1 MSSLSD
7 KIEKYLRNL
16 IKRYEGEVEI
26 KRNRLADDF
35 NCAPSQINYV
45 LDTRFTVERGYIIES
60 RRGGGGFV
68 RIIKVKLTSE
78 NEAMKNIIKQLE
90 GPIKPKEAKGIV
102 KRLYENNLIKQR
114 DRILLEAAVSK
125 DSIGFDSNDKNLI
138 RTQVLKNTLKA
149 LFKS

>member
-16 IKRYEGEVEI
+16 IKQYEGEVEI

-45 LDTRFTVERGYIIES
+45 LDTRFTVERGFIIES
-60 RRGGGGFV
+60 RRGGGGYV
-68 RIIKVKLTSE
+68 RIIKVKLNSK

-90 GPIKPKEAKGIV
+90 GPLQPKEAKGII
-102 KRLYENNLIKQR
+102 KRLYENNIIRQR
-114 DRILLEAAVSK
+114 DRVLLEAAVSK
-125 DSIGFDSNDKNLI
+125 ESIGFDKEEQNKI
-138 RTQVLKNTLKA
+138 RAQVLKNTLKA
-149 LFKS
+149 IFKI

>member
-1 MSSLSD
+1 MSSISD
-7 KIEKYLRNL
+7 KIEEYLRAL

-45 LDTRFTVERGYIIES
+45 LDTRFTVERGFIIES

-68 RIIKVKLTSE
+68 RIIKVKLNSK

-90 GPIKPKEAKGIV
+90 GPLQPKEAQGII
-102 KRLYENNLIKQR
+102 KRLYENNLISKR
-114 DRILLEAAVSK
+114 DSIILEAAVNK
-125 DSIGFDSNDKNLI
+125 KAIGFESEKQNVI
-138 RTQVLKNTLKA
+138 RTKVLKNTLKA
-149 LFKS
+149 IFKI

>member
-7 KIEKYLRNL
+7 KIEKHLRKL

-78 NEAMKNIIKQLE
+78 NEAIKNIIKQLE
-90 GPIKPKEAKGIV
+90 GPLQPKEAKGII

-125 DSIGFDSNDKNLI
+125 DSIGFESEDKNLI

>member
-7 KIEKYLRNL
+7 KIENYLREL

-68 RIIKVKLTSE
+68 RIIKVKLNSK
-78 NEAMKNIIKQLE
+78 NEAIKNIIKQLE
-90 GPIKPKEAKGIV
+90 SPLQPKEAKGIV
-102 KRLYENNLIKQR
+102 KRLFDNNLISQR
-114 DRILLEAAVSK
+114 DRIILEAAISK
-125 DSIGFDSNDKNLI
+125 KSIGFNDDEKNNI

-149 LFKS
+149 IFKI

>member
-7 KIEKYLRNL
+7 KIEKYLREL
-16 IKRYEGEVEI
+16 ISQYEGEVEI

-60 RRGGGGFV
+60 QRGGGGFV
-68 RIIKVKLTSE
+68 RIIRVKLNSK
-78 NEAMKNIIKQLE
+78 NEAIKNIIKQLE
-90 GPIKPKEAKGIV
+90 GPLLPKEAKGIV
-102 KRLYENNLIKQR
+102 KRLFENNLIRQR

-125 DSIGFDSNDKNLI
+125 DSIDLEDQENNII
-138 RTQVLKNTLKA
+138 RTNVLKNTLKA
-149 LFKS
+149 IFKI

>member
-7 KIEKYLRNL
+7 KIEHYLRKL

-90 GPIKPKEAKGIV
+90 GPIQPKEAKGII

-114 DRILLEAAVSK
+114 DRILLEAAISK
-125 DSIGFDSNDKNLI
+125 DAIGLESENKNLI
-138 RTQVLKNTLKA
+138 RSQVLKNTLKA

>member
-7 KIEKYLRNL
+7 KIETYLREL

-45 LDTRFTVERGYIIES
+45 LDTRFTIERGYIIES

-68 RIIKVKLTSE
+68 RIIKVKLNSK
-78 NEAMKNIIKQLE
+78 NEALKNIIRQLE
-90 GPIKPKEAKGIV
+90 SPLQPKEAKGI
-102 KRLYENNLIKQR
+102 
-114 DRILLEAAVSK
+114 SK
-125 DSIGFDSNDKNLI
+125 KSIDFDNEQKNMI

-149 LFKS
+149 IFKI

>member
-16 IKRYEGEVEI
+16 IRQYEGEVEI

-45 LDTRFTVERGYIIES
+45 LDTRFTVERGFIIES
-60 RRGGGGFV
+60 RRGGGGYV
-68 RIIKVKLTSE
+68 RIIKVKLNSK

-90 GPIKPKEAKGIV
+90 GPLQPKEAKGII
-102 KRLYENNLIKQR
+102 KRLHENNLIRQR
-114 DRILLEAAVSK
+114 DRVLLEAAISK
-125 DSIGFDSNDKNLI
+125 DSIGFESEEKNAI

-149 LFKS
+149 IFKI

>member
-7 KIEKYLRNL
+7 KIENYLRNL
-16 IKRYEGEVEI
+16 IKQYEGEVEI

-45 LDTRFTVERGYIIES
+45 LDTRFTVERGFIIES

-68 RIIKVKLTSE
+68 RIIKVKLNSK

-90 GPIKPKEAKGIV
+90 GPLSPKEAKGII
-102 KRLYENNLIKQR
+102 KRLYENNLINQR
-114 DRILLEAAVSK
+114 DRILMEAAVSK
-125 DSIGFDSNDKNLI
+125 DSIGFEEEKNII
-138 RTQVLKNTLKA
+138 RAQILKNILKA
-149 LFKS
+149 IFKI

>member
-7 KIEKYLRNL
+7 KIEEYLRKL
-16 IKRYEGEVEI
+16 IKQYEGEVEI

-45 LDTRFTVERGYIIES
+45 LDTRFTVERGYVIES

-68 RIIKVKLTSE
+68 RIIKVKLNSK

-90 GPIKPKEAKGIV
+90 GPLQPKEASGII
-102 KRLYENNLIKQR
+102 KRLYDNKLINKR
-114 DRILLEAAVSK
+114 DRVLLEAAISK
-125 DSIGFDSNDKNLI
+125 EAIGFNDNEKNMI

-149 LFKS
+149 IFKI

>member
-7 KIEKYLRNL
+7 KIEEYLRVL

-45 LDTRFTVERGYIIES
+45 LDTRFTVERGFIIES

-68 RIIKVKLTSE
+68 RIIKVKLNSK

-90 GPIKPKEAKGIV
+90 GPLQPKEAQGII
-102 KRLYENNLIKQR
+102 KRLYENNLISKR
-114 DRILLEAAVSK
+114 DSIILEAAVSK
-125 DSIGFDSNDKNLI
+125 NAIGFESETQNVI
-138 RTQVLKNTLKA
+138 RTKVLKNALKA
-149 LFKS
+149 IFKI

>member
-7 KIEKYLRNL
+7 KIEKHLRKL

-90 GPIKPKEAKGIV
+90 GPIQPKEAKGII
-102 KRLYENNLIKQR
+102 KRLHENNLIKQR

-125 DSIGFDSNDKNLI
+125 DSIGFESEDKNLI

>member
-35 NCAPSQINYV
+35 DCAPSQINYV

-90 GPIKPKEAKGIV
+90 GPIKPKEAKGII

-125 DSIGFDSNDKNLI
+125 ESIGFESDDKNLI

-149 LFKS
+149 IFKS

>member
-7 KIEKYLRNL
+7 KIENHLRKL

-68 RIIKVKLTSE
+68 RIIKVKLNSK
-78 NEAMKNIIKQLE
+78 NDAIKNIIKQLE
-90 GPIKPKEAKGIV
+90 GPLQPKEAKGIV
-102 KRLYENNLIKQR
+102 KRLFDNNLISQR
-114 DRILLEAAVSK
+114 DRIILEAAISK
-125 DSIGFDSNDKNLI
+125 KSIDFKDEEKNNI

-149 LFKS
+149 IFKI

>member
-7 KIEKYLRNL
+7 KIEKYLRSL

-35 NCAPSQINYV
+35 DCAPSQINYV

-78 NEAMKNIIKQLE
+78 NEAMKNIIKQLK
-90 GPIKPKEAKGIV
+90 GPIKPKEAKGII

-125 DSIGFDSNDKNLI
+125 ESIGFESDDKNLI

-149 LFKS
+149 IFKS

>member
-16 IKRYEGEVEI
+16 IRRYEGEVEI

-35 NCAPSQINYV
+35 DCAPSQINYV

-78 NEAMKNIIKQLE
+78 NEAIKNIIKQLE
-90 GPIKPKEAKGIV
+90 RPLQPKEAKGII

-114 DRILLEAAVSK
+114 DRILLEAAISK
-125 DSIGFDSNDKNLI
+125 DSIGFESEDKNLI

-149 LFKS
+149 IFKS

>member
-16 IKRYEGEVEI
+16 IKQYEGEVEI

-45 LDTRFTVERGYIIES
+45 LDTRFTVERGFIIES
-60 RRGGGGFV
+60 RRGGGGYV
-68 RIIKVKLTSE
+68 RIIKVKLNSK

-90 GPIKPKEAKGIV
+90 GPLQPKEAKGII
-102 KRLYENNLIKQR
+102 KRLYENNIIKQR
-114 DRILLEAAVSK
+114 DRVLLEAAVSK
-125 DSIGFDSNDKNLI
+125 ESIGFDKEEQNKI
-138 RTQVLKNTLKA
+138 RAQVLKNTLKA
-149 LFKS
+149 IFKI

>member
-7 KIEKYLRNL
+7 KIETYLREL

-45 LDTRFTVERGYIIES
+45 LDTRFTIERGYIIES

-90 GPIKPKEAKGIV
+90 GPIKPKEAKGII
-102 KRLYENNLIKQR
+102 KRLHENNLIKKR
-114 DRILLEAAVSK
+114 DRILIEAAVSK
-125 DSIGFDSNDKNLI
+125 DSIGFENDDKNLI

-149 LFKS
+149 IFKS

>member
-16 IKRYEGEVEI
+16 IRRYEGEVEI

-35 NCAPSQINYV
+35 DCAPSQINYV

-78 NEAMKNIIKQLE
+78 NEAIKNIIKQLE
-90 GPIKPKEAKGIV
+90 RPLQPKEAKGII

-114 DRILLEAAVSK
+114 DRTLLEAAISK
-125 DSIGFDSNDKNLI
+125 DSIGFESEDKNLI

-149 LFKS
+149 IFKS

>member
-16 IKRYEGEVEI
+16 IKQYEGEVEI

-45 LDTRFTVERGYIIES
+45 LDTRFTVERGFIIES
-60 RRGGGGFV
+60 RRGGGGYV
-68 RIIKVKLTSE
+68 RIIKVKLNSK

-90 GPIKPKEAKGIV
+90 GPLQPKEAKGII
-102 KRLYENNLIKQR
+102 KRLYENNIIRQR
-114 DRILLEAAVSK
+114 DRVLLEAAVSK
-125 DSIGFDSNDKNLI
+125 DSIGFEKEEQNKI
-138 RTQVLKNTLKA
+138 RAQVLKNTLKA
-149 LFKS
+149 IFKI

>member
-7 KIEKYLRNL
+7 KIEEYLRAL

-45 LDTRFTVERGYIIES
+45 LDTRFTVERGFIIES

-68 RIIKVKLTSE
+68 RIIKVTLNSK
-78 NEAMKNIIKQLE
+78 NEAMKDIIKQLE
-90 GPIKPKEAKGIV
+90 RSLGPKEAKGIV
-102 KRLYENNLIKQR
+102 KRLYENNLINQR
-114 DRILLEAAVSK
+114 DRILMEAAVSK
-125 DSIGFDSNDKNLI
+125 DTIGEEKNII
-138 RTQVLKNTLKA
+138 RSQVLKNILKA
-149 LFKS
+149 IFKI

>member
-1 MSSLSD
+1 
-7 KIEKYLRNL
+7 L
-16 IKRYEGEVEI
+16 IKQYEGEVEI

-45 LDTRFTVERGYIIES
+45 LDTRFTVERGFIIES
-60 RRGGGGFV
+60 RRGGGGYV
-68 RIIKVKLTSE
+68 RIIKVKLNSK

-90 GPIKPKEAKGIV
+90 GPLQPKEAKGII
-102 KRLYENNLIKQR
+102 KRLYENNIIRQR

-125 DSIGFDSNDKNLI
+125 DSIGFEREEQNKI

-149 LFKS
+149 IFKI

>member
-7 KIEKYLRNL
+7 KIEDYLRSL
-16 IKRYEGEVEI
+16 IKKYEGEVEI

-45 LDTRFTVERGYIIES
+45 LDTRFTVERGFVIES

-68 RIIKVKLTSE
+68 RIIKVKLNSK

-90 GPIKPKEAKGIV
+90 GPLQPKEAKGII
-102 KRLYENNLIKQR
+102 KRLYENNLIRQR
-114 DRILLEAAVSK
+114 DRVLLEAAVSK
-125 DSIGFDSNDKNLI
+125 DSISFDDEEKNII
-138 RTQVLKNTLKA
+138 RAKVLKNTLKA
-149 LFKS
+149 IFKI

>member
-16 IKRYEGEVEI
+16 IQQYEGEIEI

-45 LDTRFTVERGYIIES
+45 LDTRFTVERGFIIES
-60 RRGGGGFV
+60 RRGGGGYV
-68 RIIKVKLTSE
+68 RIIKVKLNSK

-90 GPIKPKEAKGIV
+90 GPLQPKEAKGII
-102 KRLYENNLIKQR
+102 KRLHENNLIRQR
-114 DRILLEAAVSK
+114 DRVLLEAAISK
-125 DSIGFDSNDKNLI
+125 ESIGFENEEKNTI
-138 RTQVLKNTLKA
+138 RAQVLKNTLKA
-149 LFKS
+149 IFKI

>member
-7 KIEKYLRNL
+7 KIEDYLRSL
-16 IKRYEGEVEI
+16 IKKYEGEVEI

-45 LDTRFTVERGYIIES
+45 LDTRFTVERGFVIES

-68 RIIKVKLTSE
+68 RIIKVKLNSK

-90 GPIKPKEAKGIV
+90 GPLQPKEAKGII
-102 KRLYENNLIKQR
+102 KRLYENNLIRQR
-114 DRILLEAAVSK
+114 DRVLLEAAVSK
-125 DSIGFDSNDKNLI
+125 DSIGFDDEEKNII
-138 RTQVLKNTLKA
+138 RAQVLKNTLKA
-149 LFKS
+149 IFKI

>member
-16 IKRYEGEVEI
+16 IKQYEGEVEI

-45 LDTRFTVERGYIIES
+45 LDTRFTVERGFIIES
-60 RRGGGGFV
+60 RRGGGGYV
-68 RIIKVKLTSE
+68 RIIKVKLNSK

-90 GPIKPKEAKGIV
+90 GPLQPKEAKGII
-102 KRLYENNLIKQR
+102 KRLYENNIIRQR

-125 DSIGFDSNDKNLI
+125 DSIGFEREEQNKI

-149 LFKS
+149 IFKI

>member
-16 IKRYEGEVEI
+16 IKQYEGEVEI

-45 LDTRFTVERGYIIES
+45 LDTRFTVERGFIIES
-60 RRGGGGFV
+60 RRGGGGYV
-68 RIIKVKLTSE
+68 RIIKVKLNSK

-90 GPIKPKEAKGIV
+90 GPLQPKEAKGII
-102 KRLYENNLIKQR
+102 KRLYENNIIRQR
-114 DRILLEAAVSK
+114 DRVLLEAAVSK
-125 DSIGFDSNDKNLI
+125 DSIGFDKEEQNKI
-138 RTQVLKNTLKA
+138 RAQVLKNTLKA
-149 LFKS
+149 IFKI

>member
-7 KIEKYLRNL
+7 RIEKYLRKL

-78 NEAMKNIIKQLE
+78 NEAIKNIIKQLE
-90 GPIKPKEAKGIV
+90 GPIQPKEAKGII
-102 KRLYENNLIKQR
+102 KRLHENNLIKQR

-125 DSIGFDSNDKNLI
+125 DSIGFESEDKNLI

>member
-68 RIIKVKLTSE
+68 RIIKVKLTSQ

-90 GPIKPKEAKGIV
+90 GPIKPKEAKGII

-125 DSIGFDSNDKNLI
+125 DSIGFESDDNNLI

-149 LFKS
+149 IFKS

>member
-16 IKRYEGEVEI
+16 IQQYEGEVEI

-45 LDTRFTVERGYIIES
+45 LDTRFTVERGFIIES
-60 RRGGGGFV
+60 RRGGGGYV
-68 RIIKVKLTSE
+68 RIIKVKLNSK

-90 GPIKPKEAKGIV
+90 GPLQPKEAKGII
-102 KRLYENNLIKQR
+102 KRLHENNLISQR
-114 DRILLEAAVSK
+114 DRVLLEAAISK
-125 DSIGFDSNDKNLI
+125 ESIGFENEEKNAI
-138 RTQVLKNTLKA
+138 RAQVLKNTLKA
-149 LFKS
+149 IFKI

>member
-7 KIEKYLRNL
+7 KIEKYLRSL

-35 NCAPSQINYV
+35 DCAPSQINYV

-90 GPIKPKEAKGIV
+90 GPIKPKEAKGII

-125 DSIGFDSNDKNLI
+125 ESIGFESDDKNLI

-149 LFKS
+149 IFKS

>member
-7 KIEKYLRNL
+7 KIEKHLRKL

-78 NEAMKNIIKQLE
+78 NEAIKNIIKQLE
-90 GPIKPKEAKGIV
+90 GPIQPKEAKGII
-102 KRLYENNLIKQR
+102 KRLHENNLIKQR

-125 DSIGFDSNDKNLI
+125 DSIGFESEDKNLI
-138 RTQVLKNTLKA
+138 RTQVLKNILKA